1 MLIKRSEGNLPLN
14 GARVTSQRGGLLA
27 DLRTRGIDRS
37 QTAPVDGSRRLILH
51 CLIQLPAAPVKAN
64 WKWNSPQPGSTSYR
78 SKFTIT
84 NDPGLGTNLT
94 STTFIAGR
102 MLIANERFII
112 GLTNLST
119 NPRDNANPIKSA
131 TCASWDSEA
140 GDHGTAAPGGWKA
153 IPVNVPGSPTA
164 LVIPYSWTAA
174 TYTLSVERT
183 TTGTI
188 GSVFK
193 CYVTAH
199 NTDNQSGETTTTRL
213 LIGSFFFANQSGQPA
228 PTINPNFPR
237 FGAAIAVSGPET
249 IRPIDIP
256 VMSVAVERPKL
267 GGMRRPSYA
276 DISYVSLRGGEFD
289 NGLATFDS
297 SSQTITLTA
306 GGETS
311 HDGITPE
318 GTRFTFNAKR

>member
-1 MLIKRSEGNLPLN
+1 MLTQRSEGNLPLN

-64 WKWNSPQPGSTSYR
+64 WKWNSLQPGSTSYR

-164 LVIPYSWTAA
+164 LVIPYSWTAT

-199 NTDNQSGETTTTRL
+199 NTNNQSGETTTTRL

-267 GGMRRPSYA
+267 EGMRRPRYG
-276 DISYVSLRGGEFD
+276 DISYAIRGGEAD

-311 HDGITPE
+311 HEGITPE